1 MDPCAGARG
10 GSAIGLRRFR
20 PNWGSDAG
28 GRSGGGLGRGCD
40 IHELGR
46 AGAPRPIGAGTCFSP
61 ISIDSICRL
70 CWRSVCR
77 SVFPSTS
84 GLVLSAGGTSLVLS
98 DTGERISEIAWYSG
112 GGGLVNFFSITP
124 TRPEWRVSRNRQT
137 GCAARRTSVSVR
149 IRIMALPFTTVLRF
163 PALLDGANWRHQFS
177 RARMGGSTGWN
188 SAAGRYGITAESV
201 PAGRRNPV
209 SGTSAVFL

>member
-1 MDPCAGARG
+1 MLSAKAFAGRFCRLFFWRFRLSGETGGKTMETGSEEKEECPLLFFFACSSFDNSADRCCPRGFRFGLGVGNDIGRRMGPCAGARG
-10 GSAIGLRRFR
+10 GSAIGLRRFG

-77 SVFPSTS
+77 SVF
-84 GLVLSAGGTSLVLS
+84 SLH
-98 DTGERISEIAWYSG
+98 
-112 GGGLVNFFSITP
+112 F
-124 TRPEWRVSRNRQT
+124 RVGSF
-137 GCAARRTSVSVR
+137 RR
-149 IRIMALPFTTVLRF
+149 
-163 PALLDGANWRHQFS
+163 RHQ
-177 RARMGGSTGWN
+177 
-188 SAAGRYGITAESV
+188 
-201 PAGRRNPV
+201 
-209 SGTSAVFL
+209 SGFV